1 MAKASFRNHFSFF
14 LPHLLNILPS
24 AKCSII
30 ATALPPMP
38 ITFKLGAPAT
48 IKIVPQ
54 FPCSTLGKSGPLI
67 VMVAQK
73 PPAAGFG

>member
-1 MAKASFRNHFSFF
+1 MKCMAQAGFSIQHKTLNH
-14 LPHLLNILPS
+14 HLLNILPS
-24 AKCSII
+24 AMCNTT
-30 ATALPPMP
+30 ATKVPPTP

-54 FPCSTLGKSGPLI
+54 FPCSTLGRFGPLI

-73 PPAAGFG
+73 PPAA